1 MTGTAWFCLLGTL
14 VSTAIPGVAR
24 ALPRDAAAPQDA
36 TARPRI
42 APARTG
48 RAARPDAAAPTL
60 GDAGYYEAPAVNVL
74 VFSNWY
80 DGLFADSKISGVEII
95 QQGERIA
102 TNGDVRLS
110 ATPGQWD
117 ATARFVDR
125 QVDRAAGTV
134 TVTLEY
140 PDYNWRYRIRSST
153 KGAAVALAVILD
165 APVPAALAGKAGFNL
180 EFLPAAYFHHGYI
193 ADDRSGVFPLH
204 PADTMTATPQRN
216 AASGRADGPGAE
228 PNAIAQGTRFVL
240 APEDPA
246 RRVTIRSNAPV
257 QLFDGRNQAQNGWF
271 VLRSLLPAGRTGTV
285 LEWEV
290 QPNSVPGWLR
300 APVIAHSQLG
310 YAPGA
315 RKVATIELD
324 RNDRTTAPARLLRVG
339 ADGSTTTVKTAP
351 ATRWGDYLRYSYRQ
365 LDFSDVR
372 QPGLYM
378 LEYGATRTAPF
389 RIADDVYAGAWHP
402 TLDVYFP
409 VAMDHMYVNEGYR
422 VWHGDAHRDDARQA
436 PLNHEHIDLY
446 AQGPTT
452 DTKYKPGEHI
462 PGLAVGGWFDAGD
475 FDIRTQSQYQ
485 VVRSLVDTW
494 QQWRPTRDTTAVDWT
509 RRRTEIHVP
518 DGTPDL
524 LQQIRHG
531 TLQLVA
537 QFDAVGHAIHGIVEP
552 DVAQYTHLGDASTK
566 TDGLIHDPALKI
578 GEERGGRSGT
588 PDDRWAFTTKASA
601 LNYGSIAALAAA
613 SRSLGEAD
621 PALAKTALGIATR
634 IWAEEQTHAP
644 DLYQHG
650 NTTGGPLDSER
661 FAAAVELLRTTR
673 DPRYATAVQALWPA
687 MERRFAFN
695 LRDAV
700 AAIPLMPQSYREG
713 MIPAVRAYAA
723 ATVKAAAANPFGVP
737 ITTGGWAGSG
747 TVIAGALNAYA
758 LHKAFPDIMPADPVF
773 RGAEFLLGHHPG
785 SDISFVSGV
794 GTRSKEVAYGNNRA
808 DFSFIAGGVV
818 PGVLIVKPD
827 FPENHEDWPFFWGE
841 NEYVIPEG
849 AMWIELAHAVQD
861 LAGKPPAK

>member
-1 MTGTAWFCLLGTL
+1 MKATKH
-14 VSTAIPGVAR
+14 VAR
-24 ALPRDAAAPQDA
+24 AIAMLLAGAAPALAQTGPSPGRAAAAPEL
-36 TARPRI
+36 
-42 APARTG
+42 
-48 RAARPDAAAPTL
+48 TL
-60 GDAGYYEAPAVNVL
+60 NAQGYYEAPAANVL

-117 ATARFVDR
+117 AIGRLVDR
-125 QVDRAAGTV
+125 QVDAATGAI

-140 PDYNWRYRIRSST
+140 PDYQWRYRIRSE
-153 KGAAVALAVILD
+153 KRGAAVAIAVLLD
-165 APVPAALAGKAGFNL
+165 QPVPAALAGKAGFNL
-180 EFLPAAYFHHGYI
+180 EFLPAAYFHHSFM
-193 ADDRSGVFPLH
+193 ADGAGGTFPLY
-204 PADTMTATPQRN
+204 PADAMIRTPERN
-216 AASGRADGPGAE
+216 AASGRAEGPGAE
-228 PNAIAQGTRFVL
+228 PTAIAHGTRFVL

-246 RRVTIRSNAPV
+246 RRVTIRSTADV

-271 VLRSLLPAGRTGTV
+271 VLRSLLPAGKTGRV
-285 LEWEV
+285 LEWVV
-290 QPNSVPGWLR
+290 QPNAVPGWLR

-310 YAPGA
+310 YTPQA

-324 RNDRTTAPARLLRVG
+324 RSDKRALPARLLRVG
-339 ADGSTTTVKTAP
+339 EDGTMTPVATAP
-351 ATRWGDYLRYSYRQ
+351 TTRWGDYLRYSYRQ
-365 LDFSDVR
+365 LDFSAVR
-372 QPGLYM
+372 TPGTYV
-378 LEYGATRTAPF
+378 LEYGQTRTAPF
-389 RIADDVYAGAWHP
+389 RIAADVYAGAWYP

-409 VAMDHMYVNEGYR
+409 VAMDHMFVNEGYR

-436 PLNHEHIDLY
+436 PVNHEHIDLY

-452 DTKYKPGEHI
+452 DTPFKPGEHI

-485 VVRSLVDTW
+485 VIRSLVDSW
-494 QQWRPTRDTTAVDWT
+494 ERWHPTRDTTAVDWS

-531 TLQLVA
+531 TLQLIA
-537 QFDAVGHAIHGIVEP
+537 QFDSVGHAIHGIVEP

-566 TDGLIHDPALKI
+566 TDGLIYDPALKP

-601 LNYGSIAALAAA
+601 LNYGSIAGLAAA
-613 SRSLGEAD
+613 SRALAEVD
-621 PALAKTALGIATR
+621 PALSKKARDLAVRT
-634 IWAEEQTHAP
+634 WAEEQSHAP

-650 NTTGGPLDSER
+650 NTTGGPLEAEKFS
-661 FAAAVELLRTTR
+661 AAVELLRTTR
-673 DPRYATAVQALWPA
+673 DPAYAAAVQASWPA
-687 MERRFAFN
+687 MEQRFAFT

-700 AAIPLMPQSYREG
+700 AAIPAMPASYRAA
-713 MIPAVRAYAA
+713 MVPAVRAYAA
-723 ATVKAAAANPFGVP
+723 KMEEATKANPFGVT

-747 TVIAGALNAYA
+747 TVLGQALNAYA
-758 LHKAFPDIMPADPVF
+758 LHKAFPEIVSADAVF

-785 SDISFVSGV
+785 SDISFVSAV

-818 PGVLIVKPD
+818 PGVLVIKPD

-849 AMWIELAHAVQD
+849 AMWIELAHAID
-861 LAGKPPAK
+861 ELSAAKAGK

>member
-1 MTGTAWFCLLGTL
+1 MRKYACCVIAALLASAGPVTAQ
-14 VSTAIPGVAR
+14 STAPSTSQPKTKASASGAM
-24 ALPRDAAAPQDA
+24 
-36 TARPRI
+36 
-42 APARTG
+42 
-48 RAARPDAAAPTL
+48 TL
-60 GDAGYYEAPAVNVL
+60 NAAGYYEAPAVNVL

-102 TNGDVRLS
+102 TNGDIRLS

-117 ATARFVDR
+117 AIGRLVDR
-125 QVDRAAGTV
+125 QVDSATGAV

-140 PDYNWRYRIRSST
+140 PDHKWRYRIRSERR
-153 KGAAVALAVILD
+153 GGAVAVSVLLD
-165 APVPAALAGKAGFNL
+165 TPVPAALAGKAGFNL
-180 EFLPAAYFHHGYI
+180 EFLPSAYFHHSYM
-193 ADDRSGVFPLH
+193 ADGRTGTFPLY
-204 PADTMTATPQRN
+204 PADAMTTTATRN
-216 AASGRADGPGAE
+216 AASGRNEGPGAE
-228 PNAIAQGTRFVL
+228 PTAIAQGSRFVL
-240 APEDPA
+240 APEDPR
-246 RRVTIRSNAPV
+246 RRVTIRSTAPV

-271 VLRSLLPAGRTGTV
+271 VLRSLLPDGRTGKV
-285 LEWEV
+285 LEWTI

-300 APVIAHSQLG
+300 RPVIAHSQLG
-310 YAPGA
+310 YTPAA
-315 RKVATIELD
+315 RKIATIELD
-324 RNDRTTAPARLLRVG
+324 RNDARSLPTRLLRVG
-339 ADGSTTTVKTAP
+339 EDGRMTTVKTMP
-351 ATRWGDYLRYSYRQ
+351 ATRWGDYLRYRYLQ
-365 LDFSDVR
+365 LDFSPVR
-372 QPGLYM
+372 DPGLYV
-378 LEYGATRTAPF
+378 LEHGDTRTAPF
-389 RIADDVYAGAWHP
+389 RIAADVYAGAWHP

-409 VAMDHMYVNEGYR
+409 VAMDHMFVNEGYR

-436 PLNHEHIDLY
+436 PVSHEHIDLY

-452 DTKYKPGEHI
+452 DTRFKPGEHI

-475 FDIRTQSQYQ
+475 YDIRTQSQYQ
-485 VVRSLVDTW
+485 VVRTMVDTW
-494 QQWRPTRDTTAVDWT
+494 ERWHPSRDTTAVDWA
-509 RRRTEIHVP
+509 RRRTEMHVP

-566 TDGLIHDPALKI
+566 TDGLVYDPALKL
-578 GEERGGRSGT
+578 GEERNGRSGM

-613 SRSLGEAD
+613 ARALAEVD
-621 PALAKTALGIATR
+621 PALSKKARDIATR
-634 IWAEEQTHAP
+634 TWAEEQSHAP

-650 NTTGGPLDSER
+650 NTTGGPLASER
-661 FAAAVELLRTTR
+661 FSAAVELLRTTR
-673 DPRYATAVQALWPA
+673 DSRYATAVEAQFPDVEKSSAL
-687 MERRFAFN
+687 N

-700 AAIPLMPQSYREG
+700 LAIPDMPARYRERL
-713 MIPAVRAYAA
+713 IPAVRAYAA
-723 ATVKAAAANPFGVP
+723 ATAKAAIANPFGVP

-747 TVIAGALNAYA
+747 TVLEGALDAYA
-758 LHKAFPDIMPADPVF
+758 LHKAFPDIMPADPVL
-773 RGAEFLLGHHPG
+773 RGLEFLVGHHPG

-794 GTRSKEVAYGNNRA
+794 GTVSKEVAYGNNRA

-818 PGVLIVKPD
+818 PGVLVIKPD

-849 AMWIELAHAVQD
+849 AMWIALAHAAQE
-861 LAGKPPAK
+861 LGATGGG

>member
-1 MTGTAWFCLLGTL
+1 MAAKSAFCLIATL
-14 VSTAIPGVAR
+14 LAS
-24 ALPRDAAAPQDA
+24 AAPA
-36 TARPRI
+36 I
-42 APARTG
+42 AQTSP
-48 RAARPDAAAPTL
+48 RAASTDLTL
-60 GDAGYYEAPAVNVL
+60 NATGYYEAPAANVL

-110 ATPGQWD
+110 STPGQWD
-117 ATARFVDR
+117 AIGRLVDR
-125 QVDRAAGTV
+125 KIDAATGAI

-140 PDYNWRYRIRSST
+140 PDYNWRYRVRSE
-153 KGAAVALAVILD
+153 KRGGAVAVSVILD
-165 APVPAALAGKAGFNL
+165 QPVPAALAGKAGFNL
-180 EFLPAAYFHHGYI
+180 EFLPAAYFHHSYM
-193 ADDRSGVFPLH
+193 ADGVSGAFPVY
-204 PADTMTATPQRN
+204 PADAMIQTPQRN
-216 AASGRADGPGAE
+216 AASGRAEGPGAE
-228 PNAIAQGTRFVL
+228 PTAIAKGSRFVL

-246 RRVTIRSNAPV
+246 RRVTIRSTAEV

-285 LEWEV
+285 LEWTI

-300 APVIAHSQLG
+300 PPVIAHSQLG
-310 YAPGA
+310 YTPDA

-324 RNDRTTAPARLLRVG
+324 RNDRRALPARLLRVG
-339 ADGSTTTVKTAP
+339 EDGSMTPVPTAP
-351 ATRWGDYLRYSYRQ
+351 AKRWGDYLRYSYLQ
-365 LDFSDVR
+365 LDFSAVR
-372 QPGLYM
+372 QPGTYVLD
-378 LEYGATRTAPF
+378 YGTTRTAPF
-389 RIADDVYAGAWHP
+389 RIAADAYAGAWHP

-409 VAMDHMYVNEGYR
+409 VAMDHMFVNEGYR

-436 PLNHEHIDLY
+436 PTDHEHIDLY

-452 DTKYKPGEHI
+452 DTKFKSGEHI

-475 FDIRTQSQYQ
+475 YDIRTQSQYQ
-485 VVRSLVDTW
+485 VIRSLVDSW
-494 QQWRPTRDTTAVDWT
+494 ERWHPMRDTTAIDWT
-509 RRRTEIHVP
+509 RRKTEIHVP

-524 LQQIRHG
+524 VQQIRHG

-566 TDGLIHDPALKI
+566 TDGLVYDPTLKLS
-578 GEERGGRSGT
+578 EEKNGRSGT

-601 LNYGSIAALAAA
+601 LNYGSIAGLAAA
-613 SRSLGEAD
+613 SRALAEVD
-621 PALAKTALGIATR
+621 PALSKKALGIATR
-634 IWAEEQTHAP
+634 TWAEEQSHAP

-650 NTTGGPLDSER
+650 NTTGGPLDAER
-661 FAAAVELLRTTR
+661 FSAAVELLRTTR
-673 DPRYATAVQALWPA
+673 DPRYADAVQSLWPA
-687 MERRFAFN
+687 MEKTFAFT

-700 AAIPLMPQSYREG
+700 AAIPFMPPAYRAA

-723 ATVKAAAANPFGVP
+723 AAETAAKANPFGVP

-747 TVIAGALNAYA
+747 TVLGYAMNAYT
-758 LHKAFPDIMPADPVF
+758 LHKAFPEIMPADAVF
-773 RGAEFLLGHHPG
+773 RGLEFLVGNHPA
-785 SDISFVSGV
+785 SDVSFVSAV
-794 GTRSKEVAYGNNRA
+794 GTVSKEVAYGNNRA

-818 PGVLIVKPD
+818 PGVLIIKPD

-849 AMWIELAHAVQD
+849 AMWIELAQAAQE
-861 LAGKPPAK
+861 LAAGTASKPTQTASAIK

>member
-1 MTGTAWFCLLGTL
+1 M
-14 VSTAIPGVAR
+14 
-24 ALPRDAAAPQDA
+24 
-36 TARPRI
+36 
-42 APARTG
+42 
-48 RAARPDAAAPTL
+48 AARPVFCVLATLLATVSPVIAQTKPASKAPELTL
-60 GDAGYYEAPAVNVL
+60 NAAGYYEAPAANVL

-80 DGLFADSKISGVEII
+80 DGLFADSKISGVEIV

-117 ATARFVDR
+117 AIGRLVDR
-125 QVDRAAGTV
+125 KVDAATGAI

-140 PDYNWRYRIRSST
+140 PDYKWQYRVRSE
-153 KGAAVALAVILD
+153 KRGGAVAVSVILD
-165 APVPAALAGKAGFNL
+165 QPVPAALAGKAGFNL
-180 EFLPAAYFHHGYI
+180 EFLPTAYFHHSYM
-193 ADDRSGVFPLH
+193 ADDATGTFPIY
-204 PADTMTATPQRN
+204 PADAMVATPDRN
-216 AASGRADGPGAE
+216 AASGRAEGPGAE
-228 PNAIAQGTRFVL
+228 PSAIAKGTRFVL

-246 RRVTIRSNAPV
+246 RRVTIRSTAEV

-285 LEWEV
+285 LEWTI

-300 APVIAHSQLG
+300 PPVIAHSQLG
-310 YAPGA
+310 YTPDA

-324 RNDRTTAPARLLRVG
+324 RNDRRTLPARLLRVG
-339 ADGSTTTVKTAP
+339 ADGSMTPIRTAP
-351 ATRWGDYLRYSYRQ
+351 AKRWGEYLRYTYLQ
-365 LDFSDVR
+365 LDFSAVR
-372 QPGLYM
+372 QPGTYV

-389 RIADDVYAGAWHP
+389 RIAADAYAGAWHP

-409 VAMDHMYVNEGYR
+409 VAMDHMFVNEGYR

-436 PLNHEHIDLY
+436 PVNHEHIDLY
-446 AQGPTT
+446 AQGSTT
-452 DTKYKPGEHI
+452 DTKFKPGEHI

-475 FDIRTQSQYQ
+475 YDIRTQSQYQ
-485 VVRSLVDTW
+485 VIRSLVDSW
-494 QQWRPTRDTTAVDWT
+494 ERWHPTRDTTAIDWT
-509 RRRTEIHVP
+509 RRKTEMHVP

-524 LQQIRHG
+524 VQQIRHG
-531 TLQLVA
+531 TLQLIA

-566 TDGLIHDPALKI
+566 TDGLVYDPALKL
-578 GEERGGRSGT
+578 GEEKGGRSGT

-601 LNYGSIAALAAA
+601 LNYGSIAGLAAA
-613 SRSLGEAD
+613 SRALADVD
-621 PALAKTALGIATR
+621 PALSKKALDIATR
-634 IWAEEQTHAP
+634 TWAEEQSHAP

-650 NTTGGPLDSER
+650 NTTGGPLEAEQFS
-661 FAAAVELLRTTR
+661 AAVELLRSTR
-673 DPRYATAVQALWPA
+673 DPRYAAAVQSLWPA
-687 MERRFAFN
+687 MEKRFAFT

-700 AAIPLMPQSYREG
+700 AAIPFMPPAYRDG
-713 MIPAVRAYAA
+713 MVPAVRAYAA
-723 ATVKAAAANPFGVP
+723 STAAAAKANPFGVP

-747 TVIAGALNAYA
+747 TVLGTALNVYA
-758 LHKAFPDIMPADPVF
+758 LHTAFPEIMPADAVF
-773 RGAEFLLGHHPG
+773 RGLEFLVGHHPA

-794 GTRSKEVAYGNNRA
+794 GTVSKEVAYGNNRA

-827 FPENHEDWPFFWGE
+827 LPENHEDWPFFWGE

-849 AMWIELAHAVQD
+849 AMWIELALAAQD
-861 LAGKPPAK
+861 LANRSAGPKPTATVRAGAVR

>member
-1 MTGTAWFCLLGTL
+1 MAAKSAICLIASLL
-14 VSTAIPGVAR
+14 AS
-24 ALPRDAAAPQDA
+24 AAPSAAQTAASKA
-36 TARPRI
+36 TS
-42 APARTG
+42 
-48 RAARPDAAAPTL
+48 DLTL
-60 GDAGYYEAPAVNVL
+60 NAAGYYEAPAANVL

-95 QQGERIA
+95 QQGARIA

-110 ATPGQWD
+110 STPGQWD
-117 ATARFVDR
+117 AIGRLVDR
-125 QVDRAAGTV
+125 KVDAATGAI

-140 PDYNWRYRIRSST
+140 PDYNWTYRVRSE
-153 KGAAVALAVILD
+153 KRGGAVAVSILLD
-165 APVPAALAGKAGFNL
+165 TPVPAALAGKAGFNM
-180 EFLPAAYFHHGYI
+180 EFLPAAYFHHSYM
-193 ADDRSGVFPLH
+193 ADGTTGTFPIY
-204 PADTMTATPQRN
+204 PADAMTRTPERN
-216 AASGRADGPGAE
+216 AASGRAEGPGAE
-228 PNAIAQGTRFVL
+228 PTAIARGSRFVL

-246 RRVTIRSNAPV
+246 RRVTIRSTAEV

-271 VLRSLLPAGRTGTV
+271 VLRSMLPAGKTGKV
-285 LEWEV
+285 LEWTI

-310 YAPGA
+310 YTPAA

-324 RNDRTTAPARLLRVG
+324 RNDRRVQPARLLRVG
-339 ADGSTTTVKTAP
+339 EDGRMTPVKTAP
-351 ATRWGDYLRYSYRQ
+351 AKRWGDYLRYSYMQ

-372 QPGLYM
+372 TPGLYV
-378 LEYGATRTAPF
+378 LEYGQTRTAPF
-389 RIADDVYAGAWHP
+389 RIAADAYAGAWHP

-409 VAMDHMYVNEGYR
+409 VAMDHMFVNEGYR

-436 PLNHEHIDLY
+436 PVNHEHIDLY

-452 DTKYKPGEHI
+452 DTKFKPGEHI

-475 FDIRTQSQYQ
+475 YDIRTQSQYQ
-485 VVRSLVDTW
+485 VIRSLVDSW
-494 QQWRPTRDTTAVDWT
+494 ERWRPMRDTTAVDWA
-509 RRRTEIHVP
+509 RKKTEMHVP

-566 TDGLIHDPALKI
+566 TDGLIYDPALKL
-578 GEERGGRSGT
+578 GEERNGRSGT

-601 LNYGSIAALAAA
+601 LNYGSIAGLASASRALAQV
-613 SRSLGEAD
+613 D
-621 PALAKTALGIATR
+621 PALSKKALEIATR
-634 IWAEEQTHAP
+634 TWAEEQSHAP

-650 NTTGGPLDSER
+650 NTTGGPLEAEKFS
-661 FAAAVELLRTTR
+661 AAVELLRATR
-673 DPRYATAVQALWPA
+673 DPRYVTAVQASWPA
-687 MERRFAFN
+687 MEKSFAFN

-700 AAIPLMPQSYREG
+700 AAIPFMPASYRDA

-723 ATVKAAAANPFGVP
+723 QSETAAKANPFGVP

-747 TVIAGALNAYA
+747 TVLATALNAYT
-758 LHKAFPDIMPADPVF
+758 LHKAFPEIMPADAVF
-773 RGAEFLLGHHPG
+773 RGLEFLVGHHPG

-794 GTRSKEVAYGNNRA
+794 GTVSKEVAYGNNRA

-818 PGVLIVKPD
+818 PGVLIIKPD

-849 AMWIELAHAVQD
+849 AMWIELAQAAQE
-861 LAGKPPAK
+861 LAGAPATRSAGK